1 MPFYLGLK
9 GFERVLKRLTS
20 RSSNTKCLLNMGRTQ
35 REHRWQKGRL
45 LNKRAILTAFKKSFP
60 KKQIGLFAD
69 TIDF

>member
-1 MPFYLGLK
+1 MPLHLGLK
-9 GFERVLKRLTS
+9 GFERVMKRLTS

-45 LNKRAILTAFKKSFP
+45 LNKRAILTAFKKPFP